1 MNNQKQSVGIAITIN
16 PALLAW
22 KQDLAEQATHAFFQI
37 LQQGIDPEGKLD
49 LGGFSSVHHE
59 DRYDNVL
66 WHAKQIVTDYETDAQ
81 EYVVAHDIYLC
92 YPNARPTK
100 IKAGTQVERQQ
111 DGTFTTISTTG
122 ATPHTIPSDAVKRA
136 E

>member
-1 MNNQKQSVGIAITIN
+1 MNKQNQSVTLTITIN
-16 PALLAW
+16 PAQSG
-22 KQDLAEQATHAFFQI
+22 QDLAEQATHVFFQV
-37 LQQGIDPEGKLD
+37 LQQGIDPEHKLD
-49 LGGFSSVHHE
+49 LGGFSSVHHD

-92 YPNARPTK
+92 YPNARPTL
-100 IKAGTQVERQQ
+100 IKAGTSVERQQ
-111 DGTFTTISTTG
+111 DGTFTTCCTISK
-122 ATPHTIPSDAVKRA
+122 PHVIPSDAVKRA